1 MGLLNTLKSWL
12 GSGGDAASEPD
23 AATEDTPS
31 EEPKLDPNGATET
44 RVKSTDSAVDT
55 LKQTRTVAAET
66 PGSDDNESTS
76 SGETSDEEP
85 PAETA
90 DANLEE

>member
-44 RVKSTDSAVDT
+44 RVRSTDSAVDA
-55 LKQTRTVAAET
+55 LKQTQTAAET
-66 PGSDDNESTS
+66 PESDDNESTS

>member
-44 RVKSTDSAVDT
+44 RVKSTDSAVDA
-55 LKQTRTVAAET
+55 LKQTRTAE
-66 PGSDDNESTS
+66 SDDNESTS